1 MDKYPGPLI
10 RNMAFGHLGIGEG
23 ESISTLMKIRE
34 LSTSCEKSENGVKY
48 VLFPFGRGRNFH
60 MPH

>member
-10 RNMAFGHLGIGEG
+10 RNMALGHLGTGEG

-34 LSTSCEKSENGVKY
+34 LSTSCEKSENGIA
-48 VLFPFGRGRNFH
+48 
-60 MPH
+60 MSTT